1 MNKTIDFTPLSSI
14 SSSST
19 SKQTPSLGLGVSQQ
33 RQIIQSIYL
42 GQVVPGQQG
51 NTEASTKFQRDIK
64 HKIQGY
70 KQQDIKKKRYD
81 ADSFITFDQCLEIL
95 VGSKL
100 TCYYCRGDCL
110 IDYDTQRQ
118 SNQWTLERLNNDQQ
132 HQADNV
138 VIACLKCNLGRRCQS
153 SDGYK
158 FTKTMVIQKIE

>member
-1 MNKTIDFTPLSSI
+1 MNKTIDFTPLSS
-14 SSSST
+14 SN

-33 RQIIQSIYL
+33 RQIIQSMYL

-81 ADSFITFDQCLEIL
+81 ADSFITFDQCLELL

-100 TCYYCRGDCL
+100 ICYYCRDECL

-118 SNQWTLERLNNDQQ
+118 TNQWTLERLNNDQQ

>member
-1 MNKTIDFTPLSSI
+1 MNKTIDFTPLSSG
-14 SSSST
+14 SST
-19 SKQTPSLGLGVSQQ
+19 SKQTPSLGLGVGEQ
-33 RQIIQSIYL
+33 RQIIQSMYL
-42 GQVVPGQQG
+42 GQQQG
-51 NTEASTKFQRDIK
+51 NAEAFTKFQKDIK

-81 ADSFITFDQCLEIL
+81 ADSFITFDQCLELL

-100 TCYYCRGDCL
+100 TCYYCRCECL